1 MSEST
6 FKKGQFFWSD
16 LTVPDATSL
25 KEFYKQVIGWQEQE
39 VAMKDNEETYA
50 DYAMTSD
57 DGTAVSGI
65 CNQRGVN
72 KNIPPQWIMYVNV
85 ENVAKSLEKVI
96 ELGGK
101 LISES
106 KKKDGSYNYV
116 IVQDP
121 VGAVFGLGTMA

>member
-6 FKKGQFFWSD
+6 YKKGQFFWSD
-16 LTVPDATSL
+16 LTVPYASSL
-25 KEFYKQVIGWQEQE
+25 KEFYKQVIGWKEQE
-39 VAMKDNEETYA
+39 VAMKDNGEAYA
-50 DYAMTSD
+50 DYAMTTD
-57 DGTAVSGI
+57 EGTAVSGI

-72 KNIPPQWIMYVNV
+72 KNISPQWIMYVNV
-85 ENVAKSLEKVI
+85 ENVAGSLEKVLQ
-96 ELGGK
+96 LGGK

-121 VGAVFGLGTMA
+121 VGAVFGFGSVN